1 MIRTIAVAGL
11 VAAALLVPATAGA
24 KDQAKKGGGK
34 AILVPASDLKFTEDP
49 KSPGVQVAVLS
60 GDPKKGASHLIIKLP
75 ANFEAP
81 LHHHTSDHYSV
92 VLAGTMVFT
101 YDGQDHT
108 LPAGSY
114 FSFTGKKQHVTKC
127 SDAAGCTLFV
137 DTRGKWDLVPEK
149 TASK

>member
-11 VAAALLVPATAGA
+11 VAAALLVPATVGA
-24 KDQAKKGGGK
+24 KGGGK
-34 AILVPASDLKFTEDP
+34 AVLVPASDLKFTEDP
-49 KSPGVQVAVLS
+49 KTPGVQTAVLS

-81 LHHHTSDHYSV
+81 LHHHTADHYSV

-108 LPAGSY
+108 LPAGSF
-114 FSFTGKKQHVTKC
+114 FSFTGKKAHVTKC
-127 SDAAGCTLFV
+127 SDPGGCTLFV
-137 DTRGKWDLVPEK
+137 DTRGKWDVVPEK
-149 TASK
+149 TAAK